1 MLKKMSIQL
10 RLTVLSV
17 LLLTVCCVGLTI
29 ILNVS
34 ASRMA
39 DVIETIPLITAQMAQ
54 PGEVL
59 LEEMNTIEQ
68 MPITKAET
76 SQGARSE
83 FLKNSIFYVVF
94 VVIIGGG
101 MTYYLSG
108 KALQPLKAL
117 SVQMNNR
124 TVHNLSEDLPMPES
138 RDEIADLTCAFNE
151 MSRKLDDAFAMQK
164 RFSQSAAHELRTPLA
179 ILKTKVE
186 VFKKKKE
193 HTPEAYDKL
202 LCVIITQTNRL
213 GDLVRDLLSLTNRDE
228 LLGNEPVELKDMLS
242 DICNELS
249 EIAKDKHINVIVCGQ
264 KSIVQGSQS
273 LLHRAFY
280 NLIENAI
287 KYNVEGGKVIVEM
300 SKSEEH
306 TVISIADTGIGIP
319 VNLQELIFEP
329 FFRVD
334 KSRSRQMGGAGL
346 GLSIVKSIVDKHHGQ
361 LKVSNNLGGGTIFE
375 VIL

>member
-1 MLKKMSIQL
+1 MSIQL

-68 MPITKAET
+68 IPITKAET
-76 SQGARSE
+76 SQGARTE

-179 ILKTKVE
+179 VLKTKVE

-228 LLGNEPVELKDMLS
+228 LLGNEAVELKDMLS

-264 KSIVQGSQS
+264 ESIVQGSQS